1 MELWQQMIRDSVHT
15 VDQLVEKFGI
25 DRKVAEDLDEF
36 FQARINP
43 YYLSLIRYPGDPIW
57 KQCVPDSAELE
68 DFDADEDPLMEDAMS
83 PVPNITHR
91 YPDRALF
98 LVTSQCGLYC
108 RFCTRKR
115 KVGDYEK
122 ISMKGLESAF
132 RYLEEHTEIR
142 DVILSGGDPLMLTDA
157 MLEKILQRL
166 RAIPHLEIIRLGSK
180 MPCVLPQRI
189 TPQLCAMIKKYHPVY
204 LNTHF
209 NHPWEITPESSK
221 ACTMLADAGIPVGNQ
236 MVLMRGVNDDP
247 AVVKEL
253 LQKLLKI
260 RVRPYYMYMA
270 DETKGA
276 NHFRT
281 SIETGLNI
289 IENLRGHTSGLAIP
303 HFVIDAPGGGG
314 KIPILPNYVLHQDED
329 KIILRNFQHKVYSYK
344 NYKDKNNP
352 EKPKQRI
359 AAKIGKNGNGTNGNG
374 KNGNGS
380 NRSSK
385 NGNGTNGNGKNGK
398 PKIKEM
404 DIKKI
409 KLPVLQDVN

>member
-1 MELWQQMIRDSVHT
+1 MELWQQMVRDSVHT

-25 DRKVAEDLDEF
+25 DKKVAEDLDEF

-43 YYLSLIRYPGDPIW
+43 YYFSLIRYPGDPIW
-57 KQCVPDSAELE
+57 RQCVPDKTELE
-68 DFDADEDPLMEDAMS
+68 DFDAAEDPLMEDAMS

-122 ISMKGLESAF
+122 ISMRGLESAF
-132 RYLEEHTEIR
+132 NYLEQHPEIR

-166 RAIPHLEIIRLGSK
+166 REIPHIEIIRLGSR
-180 MPCVLPQRI
+180 MPCVLPHRI
-189 TPQLCAMIKKYHPVY
+189 TPKLVNMLKKYHPIY
-204 LNTHF
+204 CNTHF

-221 ACTMLADAGIPVGNQ
+221 ACQMLADAGIPMGNQ
-236 MVLMRGVNDDP
+236 TVIMRGVNDDP
-247 AVVKEL
+247 AVMKEL
-253 LQKLLKI
+253 VQKLLRI

-281 SIETGLNI
+281 SIETGLSI
-289 IENLRGHTSGLAIP
+289 VEALRGHTSGLAVP

-314 KIPILPNYVLHQDED
+314 KIPLLPNYVLHKDEER
-329 KIILRNFQHKVYSYK
+329 IILRNFQHKIYTYK
-344 NYKDKNNP
+344 NYADANNP
-352 EKPKQRI
+352 
-359 AAKIGKNGNGTNGNG
+359 NGF
-374 KNGNGS
+374 K
-380 NRSSK
+380 SK
-385 NGNGTNGNGKNGK
+385 NKLNGKNGK
-398 PKIKEM
+398 NASNGNGKGKKEELKP
-404 DIKKI
+404 KKI
-409 KLPVLQDVN
+409 KLPVMEEVNN

>member
-1 MELWQQMIRDSVHT
+1 MELWQEMVRDSVHT
-15 VDQLVEKFGI
+15 VDHAVEKFGI

-57 KQCVPDSAELE
+57 LQCVPAKVELE
-68 DFDADEDPLMEDAMS
+68 DIDAEEDPLHEDQMS

-98 LVTSQCGLYC
+98 LVTSQCGIYC

-132 RYLEEHTEIR
+132 NYLEQHTEIR
-142 DVILSGGDPLMLTDA
+142 DVILSGGDPLMLTDT

-166 RAIPHLEIIRLGSK
+166 RKINHIEIIRLGTR
-180 MPCVLPQRI
+180 MPVVLPHRI
-189 TPQLCAMIKKYHPVY
+189 TPKLVNMLKKYHPIYV
-204 LNTHF
+204 NTHF
-209 NHPWEITPESSK
+209 NHPWEITPESSN
-221 ACTMLADAGIPVGNQ
+221 ACETLANAGVPVGNQ
-236 MVLMRGVNDDP
+236 MVIMKDVNDDP

-253 LQKLLKI
+253 MQKLLRI

-281 SIETGLNI
+281 SLETGLKI
-289 IENLRGHTSGLAIP
+289 AESLRGHTSGLAIP

-314 KIPILPNYVLHQDED
+314 KIPILPNYVLHMDEEE
-329 KIILRNFQHKVYSYK
+329 IILRNFQNKVYRYK
-344 NYKDKNNP
+344 NYSDKNNP
-352 EKPKQRI
+352 EGFGSKRK
-359 AAKIGKNGNGTNGNG
+359 KTNG
-374 KNGNGS
+374 
-380 NRSSK
+380 
-385 NGNGTNGNGKNGK
+385 
-398 PKIKEM
+398 
-404 DIKKI
+404 KK
-409 KLPVLQDVN
+409 KSDKKKVEVPVFDEA